1 MTLRLVSD
9 NEAPILPIAEEARE
23 FAADLEAGKLGSV
36 TRVAIIIEYDGG
48 LQTEGWGEHISPI
61 ELMGLFEAGK
71 LLTFAE
77 NVPDE

>member
-23 FAADLEAGKLGSV
+23 FIADLEAGKLGDV
-36 TRVAIIIEYDGG
+36 TRVAVVIEYDGG
-48 LQTEGWGEHISPI
+48 LTTTGWGDHISPI

-77 NVPDE
+77 NVPDD

>member
-9 NEAPILPIAEEARE
+9 NEAPILPIAEQARE
-23 FAADLEAGKLGSV
+23 FADELEAGKFGVV
-36 TRVAIIIEYDGG
+36 TRVAIVIEFEGG
-48 LQTEGWGEHISPI
+48 LRTEGWGDHCSPI

-77 NVPDE
+77 NVPDD